1 MFSFKTGFLVSSDLP
16 MALGWPLARRFMCP
30 VNEAIVNM
38 LMLFMK
44 TLGFKH
50 YCQLCRRLFLGPLL
64 HGQEFFLL
72 RKTIYG
78 SPTLS
83 PRV

>member
-1 MFSFKTGFLVSSDLP
+1 MAGEKMFSFKTGFLVSSDLP

-44 TLGFKH
+44 TCFVG
-50 YCQLCRRLFLGPLL
+50 GI
-64 HGQEFFLL
+64 HGSIIPAH
-72 RKTIYG
+72 R
-78 SPTLS
+78 
-83 PRV
+83 